1 MNNELAIPDEPT
13 DIAAPTDFGRE
24 MAFLNP
30 SDMPDLDNAEVGISI
45 EPKYH
50 EFLLGQPVRGIFNGI
65 GHITKKNDN
74 GEGYTDVPAI
84 VFQTKDGVK
93 LNAGASLVNQMRN
106 IPPGTAVQITYS
118 GQEKTGNGY
127 KVNKFDVRLL
137 NVPRV
142 NVPVRSTLP
151 AITEKATTSQPQYK
165 NLPHKNDYWKM
176 VTQMKMTNEEGND
189 HLKQFGYD
197 FAAAY
202 EALVPGF
209 IEPAA

>member
-1 MNNELAIPDEPT
+1 MQNEIVPT
-13 DIAAPTDFGRE
+13 DEELPAAPDFGRE

-30 SDMPDLDNAEVGISI
+30 SEMPDLDNAEVGISI

-50 EFLLGQPVRGIFNGI
+50 EFVLGQSVRGIFNGI

-142 NVPVRSTLP
+142 NVPVRSP
-151 AITEKATTSQPQYK
+151 APQITAAATPQYK
-165 NLPHKNDYWKM
+165 NIAHKNDYWKM
-176 VTQMKMTNEEGND
+176 VNELRMTNQEGND
-189 HLKQFGYD
+189 HLKEFGYD

-209 IEPAA
+209 IEPGA

>member
-1 MNNELAIPDEPT
+1 MTNELAIPNDESTELAEPS
-13 DIAAPTDFGRE
+13 DFGNE

-30 SDMPDLDNAEVGISI
+30 AEMPDLDSAEVGISI

-50 EFLLGQPVRGIFNGI
+50 EFVLGEAVRGIFNGI

-74 GEGYTDVPAI
+74 GDGYTNVPAI

-137 NVPRV
+137 NVPRM
-142 NVPVRSTLP
+142 NVPVRPALP
-151 AITEKATTSQPQYK
+151 EKTSAPQYK
-165 NLPHKNDYWKM
+165 NISHKNDYWRM
-176 VTQMKMTNEEGND
+176 VNELRMTNQEGND
-189 HLKQFGYD
+189 HLREFSYD

-202 EALVPGF
+202 EALLPGF
-209 IEPAA
+209 IETV